1 MQIQATYN
9 RSDDSLKLLET
20 LNDIDAFRGANL
32 RILFNSRSA
41 EDQKILQLLATS
53 MGKGK
58 PSVNLRLLKTVGLAT
73 VGSLSVMVYGLV
85 GLFGSW

>member
-9 RSDDSLKLLET
+9 RSEDSLKLLET

-41 EDQKILQLLATS
+41 EDQKVLQLLATS